1 MKKKVLFITPSLD
14 RTGSEMLLWYLL
26 NKLDL
31 NQFEPYLFCVRKG
44 QLYHEIPQ
52 AIGKST
58 SYRVG
63 KWYHKAF
70 RGILKLFGIEPI
82 GYQLKQLQQR
92 FKADYWYVNTIIVP
106 QAYPVAQQ
114 LGLKVV
120 THVHELNYA
129 FGLIKAQQFKNIIDC
144 STTIVGCSNLVC
156 NAIGQLGHPDVRL
169 QNCFINGKTI
179 NPHPQRVAE
188 LRQELGLKDNEFVW
202 VVSGTMAYMKGLN
215 ELLPILEHF
224 KQAPIRIIWVG
235 AMQDNGLEYYTETVA
250 NLKYPGKL
258 IFTGSVPADYYN
270 YLSLANG
277 LLLLSKEESFSMV
290 MLEAAYLGIPIVSF
304 NVGMAKQFI
313 KEGMGKVVDSW
324 NLEDMYPAMEYLHQN
339 PKQDQKLLKE
349 AVKEFDLDQQLPQ
362 FEALLASL

>member
-26 NKLDL
+26 NNLDL
-31 NQFEPYLFCVRKG
+31 TQFEPYLFCVRKG
-44 QLYHEIPQ
+44 HLYHEIPQ
-52 AIGKST
+52 AINKST
-58 SYRVG
+58 SYRAG

-70 RGILKLFGIEPI
+70 RGVLKLFGIEPI
-82 GYQLKQLQQR
+82 GYQLQQLQQQ
-92 FKADYWYVNTIIVP
+92 FKFDLWYVNTIIVP
-106 QAYPVAQQ
+106 QAYPVAHR
-114 LGLKVV
+114 LGVKVA

-129 FGLIKAQQFKNIIDC
+129 FGFVKAQQFKNIMDY
-144 STTIVGCSNLVC
+144 SNTIVGCSNLIC
-156 NAIGQLGHPDVRL
+156 NAIQKLGHPDVRL

-179 NPHPQRVAE
+179 NPDPQRVAQ
-188 LRQELGLKDNEFVW
+188 LRQELGIKDNEFVW
-202 VVSGTMAYMKGLN
+202 VVSGTVAYMKGLN

-224 KQAPIRIIWVG
+224 KQAPIKILWLG

-258 IFTGSVPADYYN
+258 IFTGAVPADYYN
-270 YLSLANG
+270 YLSLADG
-277 LLLLSKEESFSMV
+277 LLLLSKEESFSLV
-290 MLEAAYLGIPIVSF
+290 MLEAAFLGIPIVSF

-313 KEGMGKVVDSW
+313 KEGMGKLVDSW
-324 NLEDMYPAMEYLHQN
+324 NLEDMYQAMEYLHQH

-349 AVKEFDLDQQLPQ
+349 AVKEFDLDHQLPQ